1 MGFFDKIKKKKEA
14 TLSEDAIR
22 WNKMFELWSNGDLP
36 SPYSELVGYYGE
48 IAGEGHPCY
57 FDNTAGT
64 YDLEKTVEIL
74 AENLPEKLSENL
86 KEAYAFYVRSLSED
100 DEAACEELYKKMYE
114 CDIVYDKNQGLLEA
128 VLQEYANTL

>member
-1 MGFFDKIKKKKEA
+1 MGFFDKLKKKKEVP
-14 TLSEDAIR
+14 LSEDAIK
-22 WNKMFELWSNGDLP
+22 WNKMFELWSDGELL

-48 IAGEGHPCY
+48 VAGEGHYCY

-74 AENLPEKLSENL
+74 VGNLPEKLSKNL
-86 KEAYAFYVRSLSED
+86 KEAYGLYVYSLSEED
-100 DEAACEELYKKMYE
+100 DSACEKLCEKIYE
-114 CDIVYDKNQGLLEA
+114 CDVEYEKNQGLLEA